1 MYALSAGLTS
11 HANLEPRLARLH
23 VPPIAGVGSETQL
36 VYTHSPLYLPAMVGM
51 SDCGELLQELV
62 KLAKVCPP
70 LLADIEV
77 SVCRLAVSHC
87 LHLQLEAHAA

>member
-1 MYALSAGLTS
+1 
-11 HANLEPRLARLH
+11 
-23 VPPIAGVGSETQL
+23 
-36 VYTHSPLYLPAMVGM
+36 M

-77 SVCRLAVSHC
+77 SVCRSTVSHC
-87 LHLQLEAHAA
+87 PHLQWEAQSS

>member
-1 MYALSAGLTS
+1 
-11 HANLEPRLARLH
+11 
-23 VPPIAGVGSETQL
+23 
-36 VYTHSPLYLPAMVGM
+36 M

-87 LHLQLEAHAA
+87 LHLQWYRQSLANLGSRFAWLVRPALSAYM

>member
-1 MYALSAGLTS
+1 
-11 HANLEPRLARLH
+11 
-23 VPPIAGVGSETQL
+23 
-36 VYTHSPLYLPAMVGM
+36 M

-77 SVCRLAVSHC
+77 SRGLTVSHYNHC
-87 LHLQLEAHAA
+87 QCPSPVVRGTVSISVR

>member
-1 MYALSAGLTS
+1 
-11 HANLEPRLARLH
+11 
-23 VPPIAGVGSETQL
+23 
-36 VYTHSPLYLPAMVGM
+36 M

-77 SVCRLAVSHC
+77 SVCVCVHD
-87 LHLQLEAHAA
+87 H

>member
-1 MYALSAGLTS
+1 
-11 HANLEPRLARLH
+11 
-23 VPPIAGVGSETQL
+23 
-36 VYTHSPLYLPAMVGM
+36 M

-77 SVCRLAVSHC
+77 SVCRSTVSHC
-87 LHLQLEAHAA
+87 PDLQLEAQPS

>member
-1 MYALSAGLTS
+1 
-11 HANLEPRLARLH
+11 
-23 VPPIAGVGSETQL
+23 
-36 VYTHSPLYLPAMVGM
+36 M

-77 SVCRLAVSHC
+77 SRGTHYITVVVP
-87 LHLQLEAHAA
+87 HLW

>member
-1 MYALSAGLTS
+1 
-11 HANLEPRLARLH
+11 
-23 VPPIAGVGSETQL
+23 
-36 VYTHSPLYLPAMVGM
+36 M

-77 SVCRLAVSHC
+77 SVCRLAASHC
-87 LHLQLEAHAA
+87 PTPAIGGTVLANLGSRFAWLVRPALSVYM

>member
-1 MYALSAGLTS
+1 
-11 HANLEPRLARLH
+11 
-23 VPPIAGVGSETQL
+23 
-36 VYTHSPLYLPAMVGM
+36 MVCM

-77 SVCRLAVSHC
+77 SRGLTVSHYITAVAP
-87 LHLQLEAHAA
+87 HLW

>member
-1 MYALSAGLTS
+1 
-11 HANLEPRLARLH
+11 
-23 VPPIAGVGSETQL
+23 
-36 VYTHSPLYLPAMVGM
+36 M

-77 SVCRLAVSHC
+77 SRGLTVSHYITAVAP
-87 LHLQLEAHAA
+87 HLW